1 MNNFGFRYAVKEAW
15 GRKNRL
21 LLILGGIALG
31 VIFWLC
37 LNALAGAYDQA
48 AIAPLEA
55 IGADLAVQKSGG
67 PIPNK
72 FEGAVLP
79 CADDVIRE
87 INVLKIMVIPGVK
100 QISPAL
106 LLWVFGAEQKD
117 SGDFKM
123 VLGIDTREE
132 FTLKKLKSGL
142 REGRFLQ
149 TGDRTQALVD
159 ESYAQTKK
167 IKVGDSLEIAGSSFQ
182 VVGVVSTPATN
193 LLGATNIYIPL
204 EKAQEIASS
213 SPLIPGFQK
222 NDVNLLF
229 INADPA
235 RAAQIQAEI
244 VKILP
249 GSTVSTQSRF
259 LALMGGLAA
268 AAKHLAWLGS
278 IIGLLTAMAIVVRTS
293 ASGIWERRRDIAVM
307 KAVGWTVSDVRRQIL
322 SENLL
327 TGFSGGIIGLIVSS
341 LFIWTFRGQTVTI
354 PLPWELNPFPHFYL
368 TNNVAKVLKVPLNIH
383 LTWSSVVLALIL
395 GVGLALGATIM
406 MIGSLNKIK
415 PAEVLR
421 NE

>member
-1 MNNFGFRYAVKEAW
+1 MPKFSLHYCLKEIW
-15 GRKNRL
+15 GRKNRSL
-21 LLILGGIALG
+21 LMLGGIALG
-31 VIFWLC
+31 VTFWLC

-79 CADDVIRE
+79 CADDIIRGT
-87 INVLKIMVIPGVK
+87 NASKIMAISGVK
-100 QISPAL
+100 QVSPML
-106 LLWVFGAEQKD
+106 LLWVFGADQKNL
-117 SGDFKM
+117 GDFKM
-123 VLGIDTREE
+123 VLGIDPQTD
-132 FTLKKLKSGL
+132 FALKKLKSGL
-142 REGRFLQ
+142 KAGRFLQ
-149 TGDRTQALVD
+149 PGDRDRALVD

-167 IKVGDSLEIAGSSFQ
+167 IKPGDSLKIAGSRFQ

-213 SPLIPGFQK
+213 TPLIPGFQK

-229 INADPA
+229 ISADPT
-235 RAAQIQAEI
+235 RVSQIQAEV
-244 VKILP
+244 VKIIP

-278 IIGLLTAMAIVVRTS
+278 LIGILIAMAIVVRTS

-327 TGFSGGIIGLIVSS
+327 TGFSGGIVGLIVSFR
-341 LFIWTFRGQTVTI
+341 FIWTLRGQTVTI

-383 LTWSSVVLALIL
+383 LSWSSVLLALIL
-395 GVGLALGATIM
+395 GVCLVLVTTM
-406 MIGSLNKIK
+406 MIIGSLTKIK

>member
-1 MNNFGFRYAVKEAW
+1 MSNLSLRYCLKEIW
-15 GRKNRL
+15 GRKNRSML
-21 LLILGGIALG
+21 MLGGIALG

-79 CADDVIRE
+79 CADDVIRGT
-87 INVLKIMVIPGVK
+87 NVSKIKAIPGVK
-100 QISPAL
+100 QVSPAL
-106 LLWVFGAEQKD
+106 LLWVFGADQKN

-123 VLGIDTREE
+123 VLGIDAKTD
-132 FTLKKLKSGL
+132 FAQKKLKSGL
-142 REGRFLQ
+142 NAGVFLQ
-149 TGDRTQALVD
+149 PGDQDQALVD

-167 IKVGDSLEIAGSSFQ
+167 IKVGDSLEIAGSNFQ

-204 EKAQEIASS
+204 TKAQRIASAT
-213 SPLIPGFQK
+213 PLIPDFQK

-229 INADPA
+229 INADPT
-235 RAAQIQAEI
+235 RVAQIQAEI
-244 VKILP
+244 VKVVP
-249 GSTVSTQSRF
+249 GSNVSTQSRF
-259 LALMGGLAA
+259 LTLMGGLAA

-278 IIGLLTAMAIVVRTS
+278 LIGILIAVAIVVRTS
-293 ASGIWERRRDIAVM
+293 ASGIWERRREIAVM
-307 KAVGWTVSDVRRQIL
+307 KAVGWKVSDVRRQIL

-327 TGFSGGIIGLIVSS
+327 TGISGGIVGLIVSL
-341 LFIWTFRGQTVTI
+341 LFIWALRGQTVAI

-368 TNNVAKVLKVPLNIH
+368 NNSVAKVLKVPLNIH
-383 LTWSSVVLALIL
+383 LSWGLVVLALVL
-395 GVGLALGATIM
+395 GVCLALVTTM
-406 MIGSLNKIK
+406 MIIGSLNKIK